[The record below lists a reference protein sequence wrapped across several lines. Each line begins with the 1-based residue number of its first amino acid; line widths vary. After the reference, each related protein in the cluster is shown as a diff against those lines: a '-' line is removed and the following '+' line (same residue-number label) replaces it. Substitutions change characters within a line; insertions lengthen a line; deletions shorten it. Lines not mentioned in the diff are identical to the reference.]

1 MKGKKS
7 SIVLKAMAVSILSI
21 FVVVTFLQ
29 AGKAYGSQDIFFKS
43 ALARDLAIMI
53 DALYALP
60 GDVYIEYPI
69 DLDPADFRGYG
80 IKITPNKVTI
90 FSSEVGE
97 FDASSA
103 SYHFTGMEGLD
114 PSITLL
120 DPNKLIIRKEGNL
133 IIFSGEDDNT

>member
-60 GDVYIEYPI
+60 GDVYIE
-69 DLDPADFRGYG
+69 
-80 IKITPNKVTI
+80 
-90 FSSEVGE
+90 
-97 FDASSA
+97 
-103 SYHFTGMEGLD
+103 
-114 PSITLL
+114 
-120 DPNKLIIRKEGNL
+120 
-133 IIFSGEDDNT
+133 